1 MVQPNT
7 ELRPRRPK
15 VWQYLWNDRNM
26 RRKIL
31 VMLGL
36 IAVFRL
42 LLHIPLPGIATTPD
56 TIRDNIPIGS
66 GLYTLIDF
74 LSILS
79 GSSLLKVSIL
89 GLGLLPYNLASLQLQ
104 IFVPLIPALQRRL
117 EEDPRSGRKWME
129 KWNYFLA
136 FPLAIIESLLFL
148 YLLSP
153 NCGGRF
159 FLLEGKDRHLDILLT
174 VTTVLVLAAGSYFSV
189 WIAELI
195 SEFGIRGQGNAIL
208 ILTGIIGRFPE
219 ELTRVLGFQSE
230 EDATLAGDSL
240 IGQFFRHI
248 TAYFDSPE
256 KYIPVILYFLLMFG
270 CLWMA
275 IYLLLGRR
283 NIPILYPSRYAQT
296 RLLSRTHRPHH
307 TLPLQISIGKDGLIG
322 SQLVVAMATF
332 FAPLIS
338 CTTIPWLNGLALSI
352 ISIFDNNSMWF
363 SIVVFPLVVF
373 FTFFYADWAMTEQ
386 NYGENLKRAGAA
398 IPGVHSGG
406 ATDAYL
412 RRVTLRI
419 TMPAA
424 IMLGVL
430 AIAPSLLSM
439 VISPVSSIQF
449 SILDGEVLLIVIG
462 VIYDTYRN
470 IEAEMKLHGYQDT
483 LLVY

>member
-15 VWQYLWNDRNM
+15 VWQYLWNDRDM

-31 VMLGL
+31 VTLGL

-56 TIRDNIPIGS
+56 TIRDNIPSGS

-79 GSSLLKVSIL
+79 GSSLLRISIL
-89 GLGLLPYNLASLQLQ
+89 GLGLLPYNLASVQLQ
-104 IFVPLIPALQRRL
+104 IFVPLIPPLQRRL
-117 EEDPRSGRKWME
+117 EENPYSARRLME

-159 FLLEGKDRHLDILLT
+159 FLLEGKDGHLNTLLT
-174 VTTVLVLAAGSYFSV
+174 VTTVLVLTAGSYFSV

-195 SEFGIRGQGNAIL
+195 SEFGIRGQGNALL
-208 ILTGIIGRFPE
+208 ILTGIVGRFPE
-219 ELTRVLGFQSE
+219 EITRVLGFQSE
-230 EDATLAGDSL
+230 EDAILADGGL
-240 IGQFFRHI
+240 IGQFFRHV

-256 KYIPVILYFLLMFG
+256 KYIPVVLYFLLMFG

-283 NIPILYPSRYAQT
+283 NIPVMYPGRRVGNRMAMPVKGS
-296 RLLSRTHRPHH
+296 
-307 TLPLQISIGKDGLIG
+307 LPLSTSIGKDGLIG

-338 CTTIPWLNGLALSI
+338 CTSIPWLNGLALSI
-352 ISIFDNNSMWF
+352 ISIFDNNSPWF

-373 FTFFYADWAMTEQ
+373 FTFFYADLAMAQ
-386 NYGENLKRAGAA
+386 QDYGKNLYRAGAS

-406 ATDAYL
+406 PTNAYL
-412 RRVTLRI
+412 RRVSLRI

-439 VISPVSSIQF
+439 VISPISSIQF
-449 SILDGEVLLIVIG
+449 SILDGEVLLIVVG
-462 VIYDTYRN
+462 VIWDTFRN
-470 IEAEMKLHGYQDT
+470 IEAELKLHGLYDR
-483 LLVY
+483 LLI